1 MYSLLLSNSLTAMRG
16 IKITLAIVHTFF
28 GLFSVWVFLGNDY
41 VRHRVANTLTYSPD
55 VYQILSNLFAL
66 AVLYS
71 PIAFLLFAYLL
82 IKNKIILR
90 VPLLVLNILIS
101 LVYVALT
108 YHYINLSLEFNSGL
122 NLPLFSIYLALI
134 SLFISYKLYKFKK

>member
-1 MYSLLLSNSLTAMRG
+1 MNKL
-16 IKITLAIVHTFF
+16 KIPLALIHTVFGFF
-28 GLFSVWVFLGNDY
+28 GVWVFLGNDY
-41 VRHRVANTLTYSPD
+41 VRDRVGNTLTYSLD
-55 VYQILSNLFAL
+55 VYQILTNLFAL

-71 PIAFLLFAYLL
+71 PVAFLLSAYFL

-90 VPLLVLNILIS
+90 VPLLVLNILMF

-108 YHYINLSLEFNSGL
+108 YHYINSSLEFNSGL

-134 SLFISYKLYKFKK
+134 CAFISYRLNKIKT

>member
-1 MYSLLLSNSLTAMRG
+1 MNKL
-16 IKITLAIVHTFF
+16 KIPLALIHTVFGFF
-28 GLFSVWVFLGNDY
+28 GVWVFLGNDY
-41 VRHRVANTLTYSPD
+41 VRDRVGNTLTYSLD
-55 VYQILSNLFAL
+55 VYQILTNLFAL

-71 PIAFLLFAYLL
+71 PVAFLLSAYFL

-90 VPLLVLNILIS
+90 VPLLVLNILMF

-122 NLPLFSIYLALI
+122 NLSLFSIYLALI
-134 SLFISYKLYKFKK
+134 CAFISYRLNKIKT

>member
-1 MYSLLLSNSLTAMRG
+1 MNKL
-16 IKITLAIVHTFF
+16 KIPLALVHTVF
-28 GLFSVWVFLGNDY
+28 GLFGAWAFLSIDY
-41 VRHRVANTLTYSPD
+41 VRHRVENTLTYSLD
-55 VYQILSNLFAL
+55 VYHILSNLFAL

-71 PIAFLLFAYLL
+71 PVAFLLSAYFL

-90 VPLLVLNILIS
+90 VPLLVLNILMF

-134 SLFISYKLYKFKK
+134 CAFISYRLHKIKI

>member
-1 MYSLLLSNSLTAMRG
+1 MNKL
-16 IKITLAIVHTFF
+16 KIPLALIHTVFGFF
-28 GLFSVWVFLGNDY
+28 GVWVFLGNDY
-41 VRHRVANTLTYSPD
+41 VRHRVGNTLTYSPD
-55 VYQILSNLFAL
+55 FYQILSNLFAL

-71 PIAFLLFAYLL
+71 PIAFLLSAYLL

-90 VPLLVLNILIS
+90 LPLLVLNMLMS

-134 SLFISYKLYKFKK
+134 CAFISYRLNKIKT

>member
-1 MYSLLLSNSLTAMRG
+1 MNKL
-16 IKITLAIVHTFF
+16 KIPLALIHTVFGFF
-28 GLFSVWVFLGNDY
+28 GVWVFLGNDY
-41 VRHRVANTLTYSPD
+41 VRHRVGNTLTYSLD
-55 VYQILSNLFAL
+55 VYQILTNLFAF

-71 PIAFLLFAYLL
+71 PIAFLLSAYFL

-90 VPLLVLNILIS
+90 VPLLVLNILMF

-108 YHYINLSLEFNSGL
+108 YHYINSSLELNSGL

-134 SLFISYKLYKFKK
+134 CAFISYRLHKIKK

>member
-1 MYSLLLSNSLTAMRG
+1 MNK
-16 IKITLAIVHTFF
+16 IKIPLALIHTVFGFF
-28 GLFSVWVFLGNDY
+28 GVWVFLGNDY
-41 VRHRVANTLTYSPD
+41 VRHRVENTLTYSLD
-55 VYQILSNLFAL
+55 VYQILSNLFAF

-71 PIAFLLFAYLL
+71 PIAFLLSAYFL

-90 VPLLVLNILIS
+90 VPLLVLNILMF

-122 NLPLFSIYLALI
+122 NLSLFSIYLALI
-134 SLFISYKLYKFKK
+134 CAFISYRLHNIKI

>member
-1 MYSLLLSNSLTAMRG
+1 MNKL
-16 IKITLAIVHTFF
+16 KIPLALVHTVFGFF
-28 GLFSVWVFLGNDY
+28 GVWVFLGNDY
-41 VRHRVANTLTYSPD
+41 VRHRVGNTLTYSLD
-55 VYQILSNLFAL
+55 VYQILTNLFAF

-71 PIAFLLFAYLL
+71 PVAFLLFAYLL

-122 NLPLFSIYLALI
+122 NLSLFSIYLALI
-134 SLFISYKLYKFKK
+134 CAFISYRLHKI

>member
-1 MYSLLLSNSLTAMRG
+1 MNKL
-16 IKITLAIVHTFF
+16 KIPLALVHTVFGFF
-28 GLFSVWVFLGNDY
+28 GVWVFLGNDY
-41 VRHRVANTLTYSPD
+41 VRHRVGNTLTYSLD
-55 VYQILSNLFAL
+55 VYQILTNLFAF

-71 PIAFLLFAYLL
+71 PVAFLLFAYLL

-134 SLFISYKLYKFKK
+134 CAFISYRLNKIKT